1 MTRNATTCEAASG
14 LAGRRPG
21 LSLIEVMLG
30 MAIMLLS
37 LVAIGSLVDV
47 GSDRG
52 FEARLHVRGTRLAQ
66 AKMAEV
72 EAGAL
77 PLDSPSNGTFDNDP
91 DWAFTVDPSPQAT
104 PNLYLVTVKVT
115 RDLRGTPFEIT
126 LSQML
131 FDPTKMGSSA
141 TATKASD
148 STGTSGTG
156 TSGTGTSGT
165 GTSGTGTSGGATK

>member
-1 MTRNATTCEAASG
+1 
-14 LAGRRPG
+14 
-21 LSLIEVMLG
+21 
-30 MAIMLLS
+30 
-37 LVAIGSLVDV
+37 VAIGSLVEM

-72 EAGAL
+72 EAGVI
-77 PLDSPSNGTFDNDP
+77 PLDSASNGTFDNDT
-91 DWAFTVDPSPQAT
+91 DWSYSVEPTVQTT

-131 FDPTKMGSSA
+131 FDPTKMGSA
-141 TATKASD
+141 GQAKKAE
-148 STGTSGTG
+148 TETEPPAETI
-156 TSGTGTSGT
+156 
-165 GTSGTGTSGGATK
+165 K